1 MIRRAIFRIL
11 AVAVAAAIV
20 GDVSARQ
27 NRGRG
32 GRNKDRAEREEEREP
47 TSTIKTRIV
56 TPTKLA
62 AGQSAETVIR
72 LTAGAKPVTPD
83 DLKVAHTEKLHL
95 LIIDETLTDYHH
107 EHPVPSDR
115 PGEYR
120 FQFKPKYGG
129 TYHIWADVVP
139 TATGKQEYSKTTLK
153 VTGPAAS
160 RKQQTNEVAEVDG
173 YKFEMTTED
182 DAPLE
187 SGKATLVSVKVTGPD
202 GKPFSGL
209 EPVMGAYAHIVGF
222 PEEADSVV
230 HVHPMGEEPTSESQ
244 RGGPELSFH
253 IMPEDDGFHKIFL
266 QTRIGG
272 ADKFVG
278 FGVNVR
284 EGDGEGDGHTH

>member
-1 MIRRAIFRIL
+1 MMRPTLFRI
-11 AVAVAAAIV
+11 AAAALALVIA

-27 NRGRG
+27 NRRGRD
-32 GRNKDRAEREEEREP
+32 KDRDDRKEEKE
-47 TSTIKTRIV
+47 TASTVKTQVV
-56 TPTKLA
+56 TPKAMT
-62 AGQSAETVIR
+62 AGQSAQMVIR
-72 LTAGAKPVTPD
+72 LTAAGKPVTAK
-83 DLKVAHTEKLHL
+83 DLQVAHTEKLHL
-95 LIIDETLTDYHH
+95 LIVDDTLTDYHH
-107 EHPVPSDR
+107 EHPAESDK

-120 FQFKPKYGG
+120 FEFKPRYGG

-153 VTGPAAS
+153 VSGPAAS
-160 RKQQTNEVAEVDG
+160 KKQQTNEVAEVDG
-173 YKFEMTTED
+173 YKFEMSTED

-187 SGKATLVSVKVTGPD
+187 SGKATLVKVKVTGPD
-202 GKPFSGL
+202 GKPFNGL

-230 HVHPMGEEPTSESQ
+230 HVHPMGEEPTQESQ
-244 RGGPELSFH
+244 RGGPDLSFH

-272 ADKFVG
+272 TDKFAG

-284 EGDGEGDGHTH
+284 EGDGEGHDHEH